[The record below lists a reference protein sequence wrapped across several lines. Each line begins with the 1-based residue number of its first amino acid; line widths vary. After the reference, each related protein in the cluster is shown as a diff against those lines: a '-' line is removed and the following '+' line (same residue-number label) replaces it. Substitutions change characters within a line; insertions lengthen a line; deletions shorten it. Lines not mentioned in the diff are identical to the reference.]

1 MPNLTTP
8 VPDSDDA
15 SSEAFAASLTEL
27 VEHPSFP
34 CVGAKAAF
42 HQGSAQVRLYDQL
55 GSAVAADLLAKDLAE
70 FVGSVGPDQ
79 RFVSFVA
86 MFRGP
91 DIADEPEFERLL
103 WRQLALV
110 AERDS
115 VPWSDEGS
123 ADPTDDHFGFSIA
136 GTALFVVG
144 LHPRASRDARRA
156 GSPVLVFN
164 PHRQFELLREED
176 RYGRMRD
183 VIRRRDERLQGTIN
197 PMVGDFGR
205 TSEARQYSG
214 RRVEPDWQPPEPLVH
229 AS

>member
-1 MPNLTTP
+1 MPNLIRP
-8 VPDSDDA
+8 VPDPDNA
-15 SSEAFAASLTEL
+15 SPEMFAASLTEL

-42 HQGSAQVRLYDQL
+42 HQRNAQVRLYDRL
-55 GSAVAADLLAKDLAE
+55 GTAEAADRLTADLGE
-70 FVGSVGPDQ
+70 FVRGVGPDQ

-91 DIADEPEFERLL
+91 DIADEREFERLL

-110 AERDS
+110 AKRDP
-115 VPWSDEGS
+115 VPWSDEVS
-123 ADPTDDHFGFSIA
+123 ADPDDDHFGFSVA

-164 PHRQFELLREED
+164 PHHQFEQLREEN

-183 VIRRRDERLQGTIN
+183 IIRRRDESLQGTIN

-214 RRVEPDWQPPEPLVH
+214 RRVDPDWQPPETIGN